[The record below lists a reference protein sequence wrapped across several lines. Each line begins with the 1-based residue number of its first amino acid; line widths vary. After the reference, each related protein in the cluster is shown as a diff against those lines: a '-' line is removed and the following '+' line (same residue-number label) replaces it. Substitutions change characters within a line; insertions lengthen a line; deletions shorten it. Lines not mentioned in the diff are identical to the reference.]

1 MQCPEQGARPR
12 ASRGPSGCRGLP
24 RDSAP
29 PPRGALHASSPSR
42 LLPLPLVLG
51 SSFAATGA
59 WTPRGCGF
67 RLLLSLAE
75 RREPAR
81 AAPPGA
87 VEEDAGRG
95 PDGRRSAQQRERRAL
110 GRRSLRVG
118 GSDLGASP
126 QVPRQLGSRRCRLGA
141 GWGLRSG
148 LQPLALEAQGRAA
161 GPRASQVRTA
171 LAPGYRAPLA
181 ERRVQRCAC
190 SGMGAVAAPLRRAI
204 SQGRAA
210 SGGRASGVGTAPQR
224 LWAEPVFVDGDRLSP
239 PPARPGSEMRRRNAY
254 PAPIGALAL
263 SPQSPS
269 FALLR
274 QRLELAFS
282 CSQEKLRKRA
292 WFQGSAGTVETLLA
306 SSTAWKSHHLGSLRL
321 GGELTAG

>member
-42 LLPLPLVLG
+42 LLPFPLVLG

-81 AAPPGA
+81 AAQPGA

-110 GRRSLRVG
+110 GRRSSRVG

-161 GPRASQVRTA
+161 GPRASQ
-171 LAPGYRAPLA
+171 
-181 ERRVQRCAC
+181 
-190 SGMGAVAAPLRRAI
+190 
-204 SQGRAA
+204 
-210 SGGRASGVGTAPQR
+210 
-224 LWAEPVFVDGDRLSP
+224 
-239 PPARPGSEMRRRNAY
+239 
-254 PAPIGALAL
+254 
-263 SPQSPS
+263 
-269 FALLR
+269 
-274 QRLELAFS
+274 RLELASS